1 MRIFLFLQS
10 LRLLKVY
17 ILPLVVAISLL
28 LLVRCC
34 FVTHYEVQTAL
45 PELSLQEGDRLLVGR
60 YVSAGMKRGTIV
72 AFRHPSTARV
82 ELARIIARPGD
93 SLWVDN
99 QQQRVSFLKRA
110 GMENSFMVPGHC
122 EPVDVQPQSARLLY
136 YVLRH
141 YEKARAVQIVGKRL
155 LIGGVPTT
163 RLHFSQNYYWLENV
177 GLLPESFIL
186 GPALCITYSS
196 RNWQPRWNRFLRPL

>member
-1 MRIFLFLQS
+1 M
-10 LRLLKVY
+10 
-17 ILPLVVAISLL
+17 
-28 LLVRCC
+28 
-34 FVTHYEVQTAL
+34 
-45 PELSLQEGDRLLVGR
+45 
-60 YVSAGMKRGTIV
+60 
-72 AFRHPSTARV
+72 
-82 ELARIIARPGD
+82 
-93 SLWVDN
+93 
-99 QQQRVSFLKRA
+99 
-110 GMENSFMVPGHC
+110 
-122 EPVDVQPQSARLLY
+122 
-136 YVLRH
+136 LRH